1 MSSIKMY
8 IWTLALKPFV
18 DYPVGTSH
26 CLKQTQKLDK
36 PINKG
41 LFRLLRVATFHVLVD
56 LLFVAFYRE
65 KSTFFYHLRY

>member
-1 MSSIKMY
+1 MY

-18 DYPVGTSH
+18 DYPIGTSH

-41 LFRLLRVATFHVLVD
+41 LFRLLRVATFTQCPRRPSICS
-56 LLFVAFYRE
+56 LLQGKIYFLLPLALL
-65 KSTFFYHLRY
+65 SQ